1 MRSLT
6 GRLLDCFHGA
16 PHHCARIHRPW
27 ICPPQG
33 HPMTTRL
40 GFKEDPEASGRLRQA
55 SKTPREPSGNREGF
69 WEAPGSFRQAPALG
83 SSGKAH
89 KEPHKKPLLRPSG
102 RNGRFI
108 NRKRLNGQISRFVL
122 RMADFILPRVRSLSA
137 AKPSHLY
144 RARKAN
150 GRFIKAG

>member
-1 MRSLT
+1 MRALFLS
-6 GRLLDCFHGA
+6 R
-16 PHHCARIHRPW
+16 RPSSRPRT
-27 ICPPQG
+27 CPPQG
-33 HPMTTRL
+33 HPITTRL
-40 GFKEDPEASGRLRQA
+40 GFKEDPGSFRAAPTSLQDASG
-55 SKTPREPSGNREGF
+55 TFREPG

-83 SSGKAH
+83 SSGKAQ
-89 KEPHKKPLLRPSG
+89 PHKKPLLRPSG

-108 NRKRLNGQISRFVL
+108 NRKLLNGQISRFVL

-137 AKPSHLY
+137 ARPSHLY